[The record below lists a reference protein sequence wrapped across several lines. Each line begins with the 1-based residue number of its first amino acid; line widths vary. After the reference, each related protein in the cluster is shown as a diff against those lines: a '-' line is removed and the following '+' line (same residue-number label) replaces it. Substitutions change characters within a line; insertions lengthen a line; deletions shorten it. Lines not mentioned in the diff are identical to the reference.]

1 MNPAQRHALRIVL
14 ACLGI
19 ATIAAIP
26 ACYTLPPSGP
36 ERETLLQVVKGVIG
50 SPGALSAVVV
60 SIGTAGAAII
70 TAWSKARAEQN
81 ELKAIKATIADLKAV
96 QANNVTRFTTLE
108 NTLTRV
114 ESTVE
119 HMDGVL
125 LKILGADLQG

>member
-1 MNPAQRHALRIVL
+1 MSPAQRHALRIIL
-14 ACLGI
+14 ACLFIGI
-19 ATIAAIP
+19 IGALP
-26 ACYTLPPSGP
+26 ACYAMPPSEA
-36 ERETLLQVVKGVIG
+36 ERDTLLQVIKGVVG

-81 ELKAIKATIADLKAV
+81 ELKAIKATIAELKAV

-108 NTLTRV
+108 ATLNRV
-114 ESTVE
+114 ESKAD

-125 LKILGADLQG
+125 MRMLGADLQG